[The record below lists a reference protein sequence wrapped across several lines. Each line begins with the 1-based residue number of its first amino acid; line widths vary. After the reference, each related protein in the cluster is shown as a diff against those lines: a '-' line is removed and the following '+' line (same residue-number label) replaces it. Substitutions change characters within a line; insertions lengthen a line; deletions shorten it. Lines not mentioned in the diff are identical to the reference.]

1 MVTERVRLQNK
12 GLSDKVINT
21 ILDSR
26 KPVTRAIYEK
36 VRKKFISRN
45 KNKPIPNRGIIPTI
59 LDFLQDGADKNI
71 SLSTLKVQVA
81 ALSSIMDTRLAED
94 PLIKR
99 FLMSLKKARL
109 AKMNRTLPTLDM
121 YTVLRGFLS
130 PPFEP
135 MEDGIDKKLTLKTA
149 LLVALVSAR
158 RVSEIQALSIM
169 EPCCLIHL
177 DKIILSLDLAFLP
190 KVSTTFHRTQN
201 ISIPSLPKTMD
212 SKKKT
217 LTTNSM

>member
-1 MVTERVRLQNK
+1 M
-12 GLSDKVINT
+12 
-21 ILDSR
+21 
-26 KPVTRAIYEK
+26 TRAIYEK

-135 MEDGIDKKLTLKTA
+135 MEDGIDKKTHSKNCTSCGPSIGQKSERNPSPVYNGTM
-149 LLVALVSAR
+149 LLNTFRQNNSLAR
-158 RVSEIQALSIM
+158 PGLS
-169 EPCCLIHL
+169 
-177 DKIILSLDLAFLP
+177 
-190 KVSTTFHRTQN
+190 TQGLYN
-201 ISIPSLPKTMD
+201 IP
-212 SKKKT
+212 
-217 LTTNSM
+217 